1 MKDDE
6 SARVAVRAT
15 LAVMAKLA
23 ERTRTAADDILIQL
37 LRANEPKLTDAVAEL
52 LQDKVQPP
60 SNERIAAALAHVGIR
75 V

>member
-1 MKDDE
+1 MKEDE

-15 LAVMAKLA
+15 LAVMAKLS
-23 ERTRTAADDILIQL
+23 ERTRTPTDDILIQL
-37 LRANEPKLTDAVAEL
+37 LKANEPKLTDAVAEL

-60 SNERIAAALAHVGIR
+60 SNERIAAALSHVGIR

>member
-1 MKDDE
+1 MKQDD

-15 LAVMAKLA
+15 LAVMAKLS
-23 ERTRTAADDILIQL
+23 ERTRTATDDILIQL
-37 LRANEPKLTDAVAEL
+37 LKANEPKLTDAVAEL

-60 SNERIAAALAHVGIR
+60 SSERIAAALAHVGIR

>member
-1 MKDDE
+1 MKEDE
-6 SARVAVRAT
+6 SARVAVRTT
-15 LAVMAKLA
+15 LAVMARLS
-23 ERTRTAADDILIQL
+23 ERTRTAADDILVQL
-37 LRANEPKLTDAVAEL
+37 LKANEPKLTEAVGEL

>member
-1 MKDDE
+1 MKQDD

-15 LAVMAKLA
+15 LALMAKLS
-23 ERTRTAADDILIQL
+23 ERTRTATDDILIQL
-37 LRANEPKLTDAVAEL
+37 LKANEPKLTDAVAEL

-60 SNERIAAALAHVGIR
+60 SSERIAAALAHVGIR